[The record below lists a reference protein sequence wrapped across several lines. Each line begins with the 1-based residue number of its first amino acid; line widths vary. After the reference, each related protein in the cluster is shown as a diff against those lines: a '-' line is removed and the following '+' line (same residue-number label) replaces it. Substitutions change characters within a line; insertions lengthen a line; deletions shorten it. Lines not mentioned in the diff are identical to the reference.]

1 MRTSARGLLLAVVL
15 ALAAPVAAEELR
27 LVRAVVHVHTDFST
41 GDLSLDEI
49 VQRAESQGIEA
60 VFLAENFLLRV
71 DYGVFPFRALTRARR
86 EDPSVL
92 ARGVEQ
98 YLAAV
103 AEARQRHPSMLI
115 VPGVEVMVHYWWS
128 GSPFAGELTVHDL
141 QKNILAMGLSTPAGL
156 RALPASG
163 SPATARY
170 AAQSLL
176 DLLPALLLVPGLVL
190 LRPRRPR
197 VALRRGRPDPRESWR
212 RTLGGLLCAIG
223 AVALVRG
230 FPFTTDAFSPYR
242 DLGTAPY
249 QELIDAIEQHGG
261 AAVWSFPDAFDLGEQ
276 RVYGLRVTRQTEPY
290 GDDLLRTFRYSA
302 FGGVYEDTTR
312 FPQLGG
318 GWDYLLGQ
326 YARGERSRPGWLI
339 GESGFHGD
347 GDGKWIGAAET
358 VFLVPAKSDAALLE
372 ALRRGRMYG
381 VLRTDRTNAPVLD
394 RFTVTTPAG
403 TALSGD
409 AVTVA
414 PSTPVEVHAVIR
426 MSDAS
431 EQALRVTLI
440 KNGGIARMWTGTTP
454 LSVDHQEVFD
464 GTPAYFRLDVR
475 GPKTA
480 YILSNPIF
488 LRPVDHAGS

>member
-1 MRTSARGLLLAVVL
+1 MRTSALGLAVLLL
-15 ALAAPVAAEELR
+15 ALAAPAAAQELR
-27 LVRAVVHVHTDFST
+27 LVRAVVHVHTDLST

-71 DYGVFPFRALTRARR
+71 DYGVFPFRALTRVRR
-86 EDPSVL
+86 EEPSVL
-92 ARGVEQ
+92 ARGLDQ

-103 AEARQRHPSMLI
+103 AEARQRHPGTLI

-141 QKNILAMGLSTPAGL
+141 QKNILALGLSTPAAL

-170 AAQSLL
+170 SAQSLL

-197 VALRRGRPDPRESWR
+197 VALGRGRPDPRESWR

-230 FPFTTDAFSPYR
+230 FPFTTGAFSPYR

-339 GESGFHGD
+339 GESGSPARPDVRRAADGPDERAGARPVRRHHARRHGPLRRHRERRAVD
-347 GDGKWIGAAET
+347 ARRGPRGDPHERRLRAGAAGDADQERRHRAH
-358 VFLVPAKSDAALLE
+358 VDGHDAAQRGRPGG
-372 ALRRGRMYG
+372 LRRHAGLLPPR
-381 VLRTDRTNAPVLD
+381 RARAEDRIHPVQPHLHPLM
-394 RFTVTTPAG
+394 RGASSAFWVRG
-403 TALSGD
+403 G
-409 AVTVA
+409 VTVN
-414 PSTPVEVHAVIR
+414 R
-426 MSDAS
+426 
-431 EQALRVTLI
+431 
-440 KNGGIARMWTGTTP
+440 
-454 LSVDHQEVFD
+454 
-464 GTPAYFRLDVR
+464 
-475 GPKTA
+475 
-480 YILSNPIF
+480 
-488 LRPVDHAGS
+488 RP